1 MKHVMKIAK
10 LISFKSYL
18 VTSLILP
25 VMLLLPQQSKGQ
37 VRAGVGYLKMLHGS
51 REVGTAGTMTAAL
64 DHSYSF
70 YANPAAT
77 GFLRE
82 WQWSATYT
90 NWISDVY
97 NASFLYGRKIAMPW
111 SRLTRFSIGANYLG
125 IPEFT
130 NSSQSGTLVSGN
142 NLLVTGSVG
151 QPLSFLTSN
160 LALGANLKYFS
171 SDLADFKADAF
182 IVDLGLVLRTPR
194 FGFEALSFGL
204 FEYMI
209 FSAGI
214 SLTNLGNP
222 MMFVSEETP
231 LPRTLRGGIAMNLG
245 KHHGLQFSLGADYR
259 EIRDEDSYF
268 TIGSEISWRQLFALR
283 MGYSWEDNL
292 LGHFTFG
299 GSIRFDDQ
307 IINNTIFGRNNAL
320 RLDLATNEYNS
331 VVDSPY
337 HGTVTHQPLG
347 PESFS
352 MFEPVYGQRIDSDS
366 VTLKWEFTR
375 DPDLYDDVNY
385 WLLVDR
391 NSSKLAQVVEIS
403 RQNKDTLFQFLDNTS
418 LLKNQPIIQ
427 RNFMMNELRS
437 GNYFWTVLAYD
448 KDNHIRFAEMEH
460 HPIAKFRVTA
470 PDPRVIAINFDY
482 SPWITTDDYQG
493 VLNFTVVNFGDRVAE
508 NFSLSIYDSTTQQT
522 GNKSIY
528 EQIIPAIPARDSF
541 NIELE
546 WHTLQHGLHD
556 IKTEIIKADKKDKVV
571 HSYTESFYSIPKGI
585 FATQDTVYIQ
595 HHYHIIYDLPYVG
608 KIFFDNDSD
617 VVRKEYIR
625 DWVIE
630 PPLKVFA
637 KRLKENPSI
646 RISLQGTIDPNSAET
661 NISLANERALTV
673 RSILYSH
680 GVNLDQMVILDG
692 IKLPSRRRPRNP
704 EDLRW
709 VLEERRRVDITTD
722 ESSEEILFNPLQTT
736 YIEKTDSAIIFH
748 SNISGVVPFEKGE
761 IYLTSGNQNES
772 LNIAE
777 KFVGASLPQKI
788 NLFLDETE
796 IDDWLKKSTDYYL
809 TVTDSLDR
817 IFKVR
822 TKKTYLDSK
831 LTGLER
837 RYYVLAKFESASPFY
852 NFYWTN
858 LINTVPFLLE
868 DPRTR
873 MCFHGHGCATGP
885 ERINNP
891 LSKKR
896 SEFFQNKFLQDV
908 QQRYP
913 DLYEEIEQRT
923 DPPKGAGE
931 SQPLDFRT
939 ANGESVVLGD
949 NNTPLGRQLNRRVM
963 IFFYT
968 SKEAQ
973 VDCEKKAVKSGA
985 PRKAWHL

>member
-1 MKHVMKIAK
+1 MKHTMKIDK
-10 LISFKSYL
+10 LFSLKSLLIS
-18 VTSLILP
+18 SLILLM
-25 VMLLLPQQSKGQ
+25 MLFLPQQSKGQ

-51 REVGTAGTMTAAL
+51 REVGTVGTMTAAL
-64 DHSYSF
+64 DHTYSF

-97 NASFLYGRKIAMPW
+97 NASILYGRKIAMPW

-130 NSSQSGTLVSGN
+130 NSSQAGTLVSGN

-151 QPLSFLTSN
+151 QPLSFFTSN
-160 LALGANLKYFS
+160 LVFGANLKYFS

-182 IVDLGLVLRTPR
+182 IFDLGLLYRTPR
-194 FGFEALSFGL
+194 FGLEPLSSGL
-204 FEYMI
+204 FDYII
-209 FSAGI
+209 FSSGI
-214 SLTNLGNP
+214 SMTNLGNP
-222 MMFVSEETP
+222 MMFVAEETP

-245 KHHGLQFSLGADYR
+245 KHHGLQFSLGGDYR
-259 EIRDEDSYF
+259 EIRDEDGYF
-268 TIGSEISWRQLFALR
+268 TLGSEISWRQLFALR

-292 LGHFTFG
+292 LGHFMFG

-320 RLDLATNEYNS
+320 RLDLATNENNS

-352 MFEPVYGQRIDSDS
+352 MFEPDYGQRIDSDS
-366 VTLKWEFTR
+366 VTLTWVFTR

-391 NSSKLAQVVEIS
+391 DSSKLAQVVEIS
-403 RQNKDTLFQFLDNTS
+403 RQNNDTLFQFLDNTS
-418 LLKNQPIIQ
+418 LLKNQPIFSK
-427 RNFMMNELRS
+427 NLAMDELQS
-437 GNYFWTVLAYD
+437 GSYFWTVLAYD

-493 VLNFTVVNFGDRVAE
+493 KLNFTIVNFGDRAAE
-508 NFSLSIYDSTTQQT
+508 NYSLSIYDSTTQQA
-522 GNKSIY
+522 GSKSIY
-528 EQIIPAIPARDSF
+528 EQILPAIPARDTF

-546 WHTLQHGLHD
+546 WHTRHHGLHD
-556 IKTEIIKADKKDKVV
+556 IKTRIVKADKKDKVV
-571 HSYTESFYSIPKGI
+571 HSHNESFYSIPKGI
-585 FATQDTVYIQ
+585 FATQDTVIIQ
-595 HHYHIIYDLPYVG
+595 YYYHIIYDLPYVG
-608 KIFFDNDSD
+608 KIFFDSSST
-617 VVRKEYIR
+617 VVKDQYIR
-625 DWVIE
+625 DWIVA

-661 NISLANERALTV
+661 NISLANERAIAV
-673 RSILYSH
+673 RNTLYSY
-680 GVNLDQMVILDG
+680 GVNLDQMKILDG
-692 IKLPSRRRPRNP
+692 IKLPAQRLPRNP
-704 EDLRW
+704 DDRRW
-709 VLEERRRVDITTD
+709 ILEERRWVDITTD

-736 YIEKTDSAIIFH
+736 YIEKTDSAVVFN
-748 SNISGVVPFEKGE
+748 STISGVVPFKTGE
-761 IYLTSGNQNES
+761 IQLTSEDQNKS
-772 LNIAE
+772 FNLAE
-777 KFVGASLPQKI
+777 KFIGASLPEKI
-788 NLFLDETE
+788 NLLFDETE
-796 IDDWLKKSTDYYL
+796 TDHWLKKPADYQL
-809 TVTDSLDR
+809 AVTDSLN
-817 IFKVR
+817 R
-822 TKKTYLDSK
+822 TFRVQPNKTYLAPK
-831 LTGLER
+831 LAGRER

-858 LINTVPFLLE
+858 LIEMVPFLME

-885 ERINNP
+885 ESINNP

-896 SEFFQNKFLQDV
+896 SEFFQNKFLDDV
-908 QQRYP
+908 KERYP
-913 DLYEEIEQRT
+913 DLYEQIKQRT

-939 ANGESVVLGD
+939 EDGKIVILGD

-973 VDCEKKAVKSGA
+973 VDCEKKAIE
-985 PRKAWHL
+985 